1 MVMDILYNNG
11 TFKELSENEKVTSNL
26 IMFCDKLPDL

>member
-11 TFKELSENEKVTSNL
+11 IFKPLTENEKVTSNL
-26 IMFCDKLPDL
+26 IMFADRLPNE